1 MNDNGQLKINRTVFN
16 AVIGAA
22 GHAEQDRLTR
32 HDGEIATLQRGGRGS
47 DGVGIT
53 TRGAVHAL
61 THSHS
66 NPMCELHACVL
77 HRSRHE
83 PLTVLATLV
92 GAEKMQIPSQAMEV
106 KAREVTPQL

>member
-1 MNDNGQLKINRTVFN
+1 
-16 AVIGAA
+16 
-22 GHAEQDRLTR
+22 
-32 HDGEIATLQRGGRGS
+32 
-47 DGVGIT
+47 
-53 TRGAVHAL
+53 
-61 THSHS
+61 
-66 NPMCELHACVL
+66 MCELHACVL